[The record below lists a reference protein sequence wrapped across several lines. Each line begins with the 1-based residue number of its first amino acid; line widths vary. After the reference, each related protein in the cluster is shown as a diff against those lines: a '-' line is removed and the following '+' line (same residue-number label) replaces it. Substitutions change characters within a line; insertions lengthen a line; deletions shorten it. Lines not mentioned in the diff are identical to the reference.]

1 MVCQLLDQCVYLAI
15 VVCQLLDQCV
25 VVCQLPGQCVWW
37 CVSYLVNV
45 CNVSPTWSECVQYLS
60 PAAQLNLKGMDGGS
74 VPSVEVTLNVDCC
87 ILKWFCFLLC
97 MLKVMPISLTVC
109 LNLIM

>member
-1 MVCQLLDQCVYLAI
+1 MCGGVSATWSV
-15 VVCQLLDQCV
+15 
-25 VVCQLPGQCVWW
+25 CVWW

-45 CNVSPTWSECVQYLS
+45 CNVSPTWSECVQCLS
-60 PAAQLNLKGMDGGS
+60 PAAQFILKRKDGGKVCS
-74 VPSVEVTLNVDCC
+74 VPSVEVTLGVDCC

-109 LNLIM
+109 FYLIM